1 MIILIAWLYMTARNP
16 LEVTWCKQ
24 TVSLMT
30 IKHFK
35 IHIDHCSCIHAFV
48 IDILSS
54 IIFLYRKTENLVINS
69 MIFGYNWEKKRTY
82 CTFRLFVILGWYMY
96 CMELKI
102 MCFQSSLCTE
112 IRYVYSIIIVQNI
125 SNYLFN
131 VLLFSSS
138 VCKASVHELI

>member
-1 MIILIAWLYMTARNP
+1 M
-16 LEVTWCKQ
+16 
-24 TVSLMT
+24 
-30 IKHFK
+30 
-35 IHIDHCSCIHAFV
+35 
-48 IDILSS
+48 
-54 IIFLYRKTENLVINS
+54 NS
-69 MIFGYNWEKKRTY
+69 MIFGYNWEKNGHIAR
-82 CTFRLFVILGWYMY
+82 FGFFVILGWYMY
-96 CMELKI
+96 CMELEI